1 MLCLRSN
8 DCFSPQ
14 HSVELVF
21 LHVLIEDNRLHAVAE
36 DTVASEE
43 VYNQVVDHRQ
53 ALSACFELFINLVE
67 DQTNFFESR
76 VGVQVVNIVY
86 VFYLILGKTLPQ
98 CIAVFLC
105 FWDIAICL
113 RNATVLVNFAHI
125 VELRCGKE
133 DSNAAIR
140 HEIILPH
147 LVNHRVWNHLYE
159 FQTGDLN

>member
-76 VGVQVVNIVY
+76 VGV
-86 VFYLILGKTLPQ
+86 
-98 CIAVFLC
+98 
-105 FWDIAICL
+105 
-113 RNATVLVNFAHI
+113 
-125 VELRCGKE
+125 
-133 DSNAAIR
+133 
-140 HEIILPH
+140 
-147 LVNHRVWNHLYE
+147 
-159 FQTGDLN
+159 